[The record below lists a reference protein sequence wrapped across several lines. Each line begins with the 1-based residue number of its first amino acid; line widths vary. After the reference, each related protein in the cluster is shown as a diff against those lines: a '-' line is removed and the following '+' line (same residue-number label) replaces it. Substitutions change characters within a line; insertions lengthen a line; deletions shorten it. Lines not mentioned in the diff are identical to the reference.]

1 MKRSANAL
9 LAILMLCSMTVASY
23 ATEVEPD
30 SMINLADELT
40 LISTDEGIQ
49 PQAWSGPAP
58 QVTKIE
64 RYKIGWLTD
73 NPTHLGIILKVTGYG
88 HDKAYFE
95 GVEIDSEEIGYF
107 INYGNTADG
116 FYYLYDCGE
125 ITSIG
130 TYHFTV
136 TFTSIATPYSK
147 LTYHDTITISPKP

>member
-1 MKRSANAL
+1 MKRFANAF
-9 LAILMLCSMTVASY
+9 LAIMMLLSMTAVSY
-23 ATEVEPD
+23 ATEVDPD
-30 SMINLADELT
+30 SMINLADEIT
-40 LISTDEGIQ
+40 LIPANDGIQ
-49 PQAWSGPAP
+49 LQAWGGPAP

-64 RYKIGWLTD
+64 HYKMGWLTD

-88 HDKAYFE
+88 HDRAYFN

-130 TYHFTV
+130 TYQFTV

-147 LTYHDTITISPKP
+147 LTYNDTITISLDP

>member
-1 MKRSANAL
+1 MKRLANAF
-9 LAILMLCSMTVASY
+9 LAILMLFSMTAASY

-30 SMINLADELT
+30 SMINLTDELILT
-40 LISTDEGIQ
+40 LDDEGIQ
-49 PQAWSGPAP
+49 PQAWGGPAP

-64 RYKIGWLTD
+64 PYKIGWLTD
-73 NPTHLGIILKVTGYG
+73 KPTHLGIILKVTGYG
-88 HDKAYFE
+88 HDTAYFN

-125 ITSIG
+125 ITAVG
-130 TYHFTV
+130 TYRFTV

-147 LTYHDTITISPKP
+147 LTYNDVITISSKS